1 MNFLSRKD
9 KSLIII
15 LIIGIGLS
23 IYGFI
28 QKKFGLFTCETDGCA
43 IATSLIKLNPEYLY
57 VAAFIFFISL
67 IISLIKFKDYFNIL
81 LYSGIVFES
90 LLFSNLVFVHNEVC
104 IECFK
109 MISLLII
116 LGLISEF
123 KYIVLPIAIFSAT
136 YLLNPVAEEITFN
149 SKYTLITKED
159 CPHCKNAKEYL
170 QKQNIEYSEVNYK
183 QATKFLSTFNIKS
196 VPVLILKKDKSIEV
210 INGDMN
216 IEQCL
221 QDLNYAEHKNNLFDL
236 NRKNL
241 SFNPLENGIISQEN
255 PSGCSIDKA
264 ALDCEK

>member
-1 MNFLSRKD
+1 MNILSK
-9 KSLIII
+9 KEKYLFAL

-28 QKKFGLFTCETDGCA
+28 QKKFGLFACETDGCT

-57 VAAFIFFISL
+57 VAAFLFFIAL
-67 IISLIKFKDYFNIL
+67 IISLIKFKEYFNIL

-90 LLFSNLVFVHNEVC
+90 LLFSNLLFVHNEVC

-116 LGLISEF
+116 LGLISNF
-123 KYIVLPIAIFSAT
+123 KYILLPIAIFSAS
-136 YLLNPVAEEITFN
+136 YLLNPVQEEIEFN

-159 CPHCKNAKEYL
+159 CPHCKKAKEYL
-170 QKQNIEYSEVNYK
+170 QKQNIEYSEINYK
-183 QATKFLSTFNIKS
+183 NATKFLSTFNIKT
-196 VPVLILKKDKSIEV
+196 VPVLVLKKENSIEV

-216 IEQCL
+216 IELCL

-255 PSGCSIDKA
+255 PNGCSIDQK

>member
-1 MNFLSRKD
+1 MNLSLKKD
-9 KSLIII
+9 SVLKIL
-15 LIIGIGLS
+15 LIIGMGLS
-23 IYGFI
+23 IYGFL
-28 QKKFGLFTCETDGCA
+28 QKKIGLFACETDGCT
-43 IATSLIKLNPEYLY
+43 IATSLIKIGPEYLY
-57 VAAFIFFISL
+57 IAAFLFFIVL
-67 IISLIKFKDYFNIL
+67 FVFLIKYKSNFNLI
-81 LYSGIVFES
+81 LYSGIIFES

-104 IECFK
+104 IECLK
-109 MISLLII
+109 MISLLLLI
-116 LGLISEF
+116 GLISNY
-123 KYIVLPIAIFSAT
+123 KYFILPIAVFSAT
-136 YLLNPVAEEITFN
+136 YLLNPITEEISFN

-170 QKQNIEYSEVNYK
+170 QKQNLEYSEVNYK